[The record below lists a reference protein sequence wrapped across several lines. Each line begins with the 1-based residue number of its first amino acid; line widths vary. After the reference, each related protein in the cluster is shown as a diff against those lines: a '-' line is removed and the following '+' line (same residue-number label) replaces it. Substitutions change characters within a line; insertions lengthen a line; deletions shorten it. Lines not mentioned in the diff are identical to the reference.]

1 MNASV
6 ANTNAAPDEAQRG
19 AKSAGRRFS
28 AVIVRLGAIAAFA
41 AIMIYFALFAP
52 GFTSTY
58 NLINVVEQ
66 SAILG
71 VLAFGMTVVIIGGG
85 SDITEGGIDLSI
97 AANMGLCAAVYATL
111 LSMGQGDFVAVAG
124 AIATGMIVGALNAVA
139 VVWLGILPLLA
150 SLAVLNIAAGAELT
164 LTQNTVI
171 GATSPLLSLL
181 VSGSFLGISALAWA
195 LILFSAIMIL
205 WIHKTAFGIR
215 LYAVG
220 GHPEA
225 ARAAGINVPFYLA
238 FTYIFSGF
246 CAAIASVLTVSRL
259 SASTPGAGE
268 MLLSILAAALLGT
281 VFSRRFVP
289 TIGGTLLSVLFIGLL
304 ANGFQLLN
312 VSSYWV
318 NGVQGALILLVVA
331 VTTFARGSEASQ

>member
-6 ANTNAAPDEAQRG
+6 ANTNTAPDEAQRS

-111 LSMGQGDFVAVAG
+111 LSIGQGDFVAVAG
-124 AIATGMIVGALNAVA
+124 AIATGMI
-139 VVWLGILPLLA
+139 
-150 SLAVLNIAAGAELT
+150 
-164 LTQNTVI
+164 I
-171 GATSPLLSLL
+171 GGSMPWPW
-181 VSGSFLGISALAWA
+181 SGS
-195 LILFSAIMIL
+195 
-205 WIHKTAFGIR
+205 
-215 LYAVG
+215 
-220 GHPEA
+220 
-225 ARAAGINVPFYLA
+225 
-238 FTYIFSGF
+238 
-246 CAAIASVLTVSRL
+246 ASCRCWPRWPC
-259 SASTPGAGE
+259 ST
-268 MLLSILAAALLGT
+268 
-281 VFSRRFVP
+281 SRRAP
-289 TIGGTLLSVLFIGLL
+289 
-304 ANGFQLLN
+304 N
-312 VSSYWV
+312 
-318 NGVQGALILLVVA
+318 
-331 VTTFARGSEASQ
+331 